1 MNECLRY
8 QEMIS
13 ALIDGEL
20 SGDEHSAL
28 LAHMRRC
35 HECSALYSAFSQVSA
50 FSAADDGALP
60 LGLHE
65 DIMAGV
71 RREAIIKSN
80 KRGGFRHFKSVIAAA
95 ACFAVVLFAVGGAVT
110 ELSRRAAVTGDEAES
125 AGITAVTDAIATM
138 DVQAAGDANAAVYAQ
153 ANMAVPTQAPK
164 ARTDEYL
171 DEAAPGHTA
180 AEDPYLSTPTPAP
193 NPAPA
198 PAAPAPAESAPVYE
212 QLPAGSEPAATES
225 VSDYEQLPQSDSAP
239 APVGD
244 RTPAQAPAPTL
255 AATGAPVLDSAQ
267 VPVFEALPAED
278 DAIKVDVTGKLS
290 WQELSA
296 LLLPSLTEKTAPVP
310 LPEGEKD
317 ALYAVT
323 LSGEDG
329 SVHEILVYRYGESL
343 YVSLPASMK
352 PGGVHR
358 AECDREAFEKLI
370 APFLEAGPTAG

>member
-20 SGDEHSAL
+20 NGDEHSAL
-28 LAHMRRC
+28 LAHMQRC

-50 FSAADDGALP
+50 FSAADDGDLP

-80 KRGGFRHFKSVIAAA
+80 KRGFRHFKSVIAAA

-125 AGITAVTDAIATM
+125 VSITAVTDAIATM

-153 ANMAVPTQAPK
+153 ANMAVPTQAPR
-164 ARTDEYL
+164 ARTDEYSA
-171 DEAAPGHTA
+171 EAAPGHTA
-180 AEDPYLSTPTPAP
+180 AEDPYLSTPAPAP
-193 NPAPA
+193 APAPAPTPA

-212 QLPAGSEPAATES
+212 QLPTGGEPAASES
-225 VSDYEQLPQSDSAP
+225 YEQLPQSDSAP

-244 RTPAQAPAPTL
+244 SAPAPAL
-255 AATGAPVLDSAQ
+255 AAAGAPVLDSAQ
-267 VPVFEALPAED
+267 TPVFEALPAED
-278 DAIKVDVTGKLS
+278 DAIKVDVRAKLS
-290 WQELSA
+290 WKELSA
-296 LLLPSLTEKTAPVP
+296 LLLPSLTEKTQPVP
-310 LPEGEKD
+310 LPEGDRD

-329 SVHEILVYRYGESL
+329 SLHEVLVYRYGESL
-343 YVSLPASMK
+343 YVSIPASMK
-352 PGGVHR
+352 PAGVYR
-358 AECDREAFEKLI
+358 AECDMEAFEKLI
-370 APFLEAGPTAG
+370 APFLETEPTADQ